1 MLDRRAD
8 KSIGNYG
15 HRRRGGKFSGKV
27 DRVKGIEPFAEK
39 SESVDSQPSSQT
51 DKTDYTQIRAHAT
64 GATCPNLAK
73 VVAVWSKLPAPLKAA
88 ILAIV
93 ESWATSTEDAR

>member
-1 MLDRRAD
+1 MERA
-8 KSIGNYG
+8 
-15 HRRRGGKFSGKV
+15 
-27 DRVKGIEPFAEK
+27 KGFEPFAQK
-39 SESVDSQPSSQT
+39 SELVDSQAPAQT
-51 DKTDYTQIRAHAT
+51 GKSDYTQIRAHAT

-93 ESWATSTEDAR
+93 NSSEDVR